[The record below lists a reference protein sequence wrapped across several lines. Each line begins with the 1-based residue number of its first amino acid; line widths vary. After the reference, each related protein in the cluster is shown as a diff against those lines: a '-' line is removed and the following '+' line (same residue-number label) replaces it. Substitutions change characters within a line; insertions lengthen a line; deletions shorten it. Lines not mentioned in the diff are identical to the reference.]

1 MDAEMK
7 IVIGNDLA
15 AYDWKVAFV
24 SEMKAKGYDITDIGC
39 DSSDQGE
46 YTYYG
51 SQVGKR
57 VVSGEFDRGIVV
69 CGTGNGITIAANK
82 IHGVRAAL
90 CTDTF
95 SALMSREHNN
105 ANVLGLSS
113 WRLTV
118 EEGVKIAELWIFGK
132 YSLGRHDKRIQALR
146 DLEEGKEVPKIL

>member
-1 MDAEMK
+1 MDAKMK
-7 IVIGNDLA
+7 IVMGCDLA
-15 AYDWKVAFV
+15 AYDWKVAFLKI
-24 SEMKAKGYDITDIGC
+24 MKEKGYNITDIGC

-57 VVSGEFDRGIVV
+57 VASGEFDRGIVV

-82 IHGVRAAL
+82 VKGIRAAL

-105 ANVLGLSS
+105 ANVLGMSS
-113 WRLTV
+113 WRLTP

-132 YSLGRHDKRIQALR
+132 YAAGRHDKRIQALK
-146 DLEEGKEVPKIL
+146 DIEEGKEVPKVL